1 MRPIL
6 KCYRGISCR
15 ECFLLT
21 FRTHDGGSIFRSEFA
36 SANPVDLATA
46 FLRLFQIRVSKPA
59 CGRQVQ
65 TLKPGRGLKEKPTA
79 RFASGGGLETL
90 LFLLAVSD
98 LAGSAASLSRNNS
111 GGRHHGGRHQG
122 ALRNGERQT
131 HEESLTLKNFRCK
144 GKNSNVSARAAAKG
158 SVRSR
163 RV

>member
-1 MRPIL
+1 MRL
-6 KCYRGISCR
+6 SQKCYRRICCG
-15 ECFLLT
+15 ECFLRT
-21 FRTHDGGSIFRSEFA
+21 FRTHDRGSIFRSEFVCT
-36 SANPVDLATA
+36 NPVDLATA

-111 GGRHHGGRHQG
+111 GGCRHGDGRHRG

-131 HEESLTLKNFRCK
+131 HEESLTLKNCRCK
-144 GKNSNVSARAAAKG
+144 GKNSNVSASAAAKG
-158 SVRSR
+158 SVRSQ
-163 RV
+163 